1 MKEMDFR
8 KIATQLKHLN
18 FRRAVTLAAL
28 IGSLSATAA
37 DGAVNMQAGLQLLSF
52 RDAALSDVYDSPI
65 GPTIRANL
73 LQVKDWQIGA
83 ELSYFSAS
91 NAPDTLPFIDQA
103 ELSMRFIPLRLEV
116 TSSRPLGRGFSITAG
131 GAGAMAF
138 IKETLTVTAAHG
150 AIETEKTENDAWL
163 GFGLLLGI
171 DRDIGRWGTIGVG
184 YEMFWASA
192 ERPIVPGNSHQIDE
206 MTGGWQG
213 ATIYWRLPW

>member
-8 KIATQLKHLN
+8 YIATQLKHLN
-18 FRRAVTLAAL
+18 LRRAITLAAL
-28 IGSLSATAA
+28 IVSLSTTAA
-37 DGAVNMQAGLQLLSF
+37 DCAVNMQAGLQLLSF

-65 GPTIRANL
+65 GPTFRANL
-73 LQVKDWQIGA
+73 LQLKDWQVGA
-83 ELSYFSAS
+83 EVSYFSAS
-91 NAPDTLPFIDQA
+91 DSPETLPFIERS
-103 ELSMRFIPLRLEV
+103 ELSMRFIPIRLEV

-150 AIETEKTENDAWL
+150 AIDSEKTESDAWL

-171 DRDIGRWGTIGVG
+171 DRDIGRWGTIGMG

-192 ERPIVPGNSHQIDE
+192 RRPLIPGNSHQIDE

-213 ATIYWRLPW
+213 ATIYWGLPW